1 MIKSLFHSCVDY
13 GYTVKGQWKVQFLPI
28 ALLDT
33 SQVSEFIVAEDA
45 TKKHFMEG
53 IMQNYEQILQ
63 ELGIEIPEDKKT
75 ELKKK
80 MNENYKTI
88 NEFNSKVA
96 KMEEYKA
103 SLDDVT
109 AKLDGFKDV
118 NVSELQ
124 SRIATLTADLEREK
138 SGRQADALRVER
150 TAVLDEFLKDKKF
163 VNSITEKSIRASIME
178 ELEKNTGKSVEKIFD
193 GLTKDKEGKLIP
205 SILVEEA
212 EENRARFTQQSGSRN
227 SSGTTMTRKDIMS
240 IKDAGERQRKIAEN
254 LSLFV

>member
-1 MIKSLFHSCVDY
+1 MK
-13 GYTVKGQWKVQFLPI
+13 
-28 ALLDT
+28 
-33 SQVSEFIVAEDA
+33 
-45 TKKHFMEG
+45 
-53 IMQNYEQILQ
+53 NYEQILQ
-63 ELGIEIPEDKKT
+63 ELGIEIPEDKKID
-75 ELKKK
+75 LKKNI
-80 MNENYKTI
+80 NENYKTI
-88 NEFNSKVA
+88 NEFNAKVA
-96 KMEEYKA
+96 KMEEYKT

-124 SRIATLTADLEREK
+124 SRIATLTADLEKEK

-150 TAVLDEFLKDKKF
+150 AAVLDEFLKDKKF
-163 VNSITEKSIRASIME
+163 VNSITEKSIRNSIME

>member
-1 MIKSLFHSCVDY
+1 MK
-13 GYTVKGQWKVQFLPI
+13 
-28 ALLDT
+28 
-33 SQVSEFIVAEDA
+33 
-45 TKKHFMEG
+45 
-53 IMQNYEQILQ
+53 NYEQILQ
-63 ELGIEIPEDKKT
+63 ELGIEIPEDKKID
-75 ELKKK
+75 LKKNI
-80 MNENYKTI
+80 NENYKTI
-88 NEFNSKVA
+88 NEYNAKIA

-124 SRIATLTADLEREK
+124 SRIATLTADLEKEK

-150 TAVLDEFLKDKKF
+150 AAVLDEFLKDKKF

>member
-1 MIKSLFHSCVDY
+1 MK
-13 GYTVKGQWKVQFLPI
+13 
-28 ALLDT
+28 
-33 SQVSEFIVAEDA
+33 
-45 TKKHFMEG
+45 
-53 IMQNYEQILQ
+53 NYEQILQ
-63 ELGIEIPEDKKT
+63 ELGIEIPEDKKID
-75 ELKKK
+75 LKKNI
-80 MNENYKTI
+80 NENYKTI
-88 NEFNSKVA
+88 NEYNAKVA

-124 SRIATLTADLEREK
+124 SRIATLTADLEKEK

-150 TAVLDEFLKDKKF
+150 AAVLDEFLKDKKF
-163 VNSITEKSIRASIME
+163 VNSITEKSIRNSIME